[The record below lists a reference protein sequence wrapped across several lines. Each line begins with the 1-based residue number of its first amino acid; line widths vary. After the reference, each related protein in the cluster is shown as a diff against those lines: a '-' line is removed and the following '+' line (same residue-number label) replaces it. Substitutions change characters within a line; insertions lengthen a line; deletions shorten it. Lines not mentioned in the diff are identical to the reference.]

1 MHGYG
6 GGGPVTQDT
15 IQAQRQNAY
24 VDGADIMLSG
34 HVHQRWLQENM
45 KIYLDSFGEVKQ
57 RSSWYV
63 KSSSYKEEYS
73 SGAGGW
79 HVGTGKP
86 PKPLGA
92 WWLKLTF
99 DRYTVKNKTHLTTHI
114 EITPTSGT

>member
-24 VDGADIMLSG
+24 IEGADIMLSG
-34 HVHQRWLQENM
+34 HVHQRWLQENI
-45 KIYLDSFGEVKQ
+45 KQYIDNFGEAKQ
-57 RSSWYV
+57 RSAWYV
-63 KSSSYKEEYS
+63 KAATYKEEYG
-73 SGAGGW
+73 SGVGGW

-92 WWLKLTF
+92 WWLKLTY
-99 DRYTVKNKTHLTTHI
+99 DMYTVKKQRRVMTHI
-114 EITPTSGT
+114 EITPTN

>member
-6 GGGPVTQDT
+6 GGGPVTVDN

-24 VDGADIMLSG
+24 IEGADIMFSG
-34 HVHQRWLQENM
+34 HVHERWAREFVKVGLTQ
-45 KIYLDSFGEVKQ
+45 DGEVFS

-63 KSSSYKEEYS
+63 KSATYKEEYG

-79 HVGTGKP
+79 HVETGKP

-92 WWLKLTF
+92 WWLKMTL
-99 DRYTVKNKTHLTTHI
+99 YKEMINKVNHTKVHI
-114 EITPTSGT
+114 ELIPTN